1 MASLAELEQLEEK
14 LVNERNALG
23 AQYQA
28 GNVSVL
34 PQIQA
39 LNAEIASVGRQI
51 NALAYPPA
59 SAAADVKA
67 SDDSA
72 TQNPQAVGGFGQALT
87 VGANGRIQNTEFGT
101 NPPVITTIESQSVNP
116 NGFAQ
121 QFDTTPGGPIDTAVP
136 GGSPGTVTNDDSGD
150 VQLTPVTVTAK
161 RETKPTD
168 TSNTGNIINASF
180 NGKFSPQPNVLDQ
193 YASYTYSLSWYLMA
207 PASYK
212 KIQETGKLTTDGLE
226 LLVQS
231 GGAPT
236 GSSGGTT
243 SGSTA
248 PGRNTYFSHDYYI
261 NNLEITSVLQGK
273 GSEIS
278 HNLSSLKFTVIEPMG
293 ISLIGNLR
301 RAVEDYYTK
310 LGLAGSS
317 YIDAEYCLF
326 IRFYGYDDQ
335 GRPVQVGRDR
345 NSATDSRAVVEKF
358 YPFTLT
364 NIVAK
369 PNGTGAQ
376 VEYQFD
382 AFPIPYQ
389 INFGQDRNVVHNNA
403 ELRGRTVRDLLVGNK
418 GKISATDPGVDGRET
433 ESTSAPQS
441 GTQGSGGAP
450 KATATNAGQING
462 LMEELNRNQ
471 LLLLNQKLCEVVD
484 EYELEFFP
492 KELGDSLVVKTGLPL
507 YKETPM
513 TEVTTGKDA
522 VDPNTQSGNF
532 ASRTEMVLAG
542 TSVTQ
547 LIDKI
552 MRNSQYVSDQSKI
565 YYDEV
570 TGERKTRTAVDRVA
584 WFRIN
589 VQATPKT
596 EKRDNIRGCLAY
608 KIKYI
613 ITPYNIVSGGSDY
626 FPSPVVQGVHKKYDY
641 WFTGQNTQVLSW
653 DMQYN
658 TLYRL
663 VMSTAPELSQ
673 PKTTSNGDPVPR
685 VYQPY
690 SNQSSQGAD
699 LKTNEPNANLADS
712 LYDPYS
718 LNTIRLKIIGDPAWL
733 QQGEVATGV
742 SEKSFKFTPFNDD
755 GTINFASGDVVY
767 SLTWNRPQDY
777 DLNTGLMDPSKNNT
791 ASNGNPALDPES
803 YLYLAKEVISTFRAG
818 KFEQLLDGTL
828 IIGDEPDTKKV
839 KNDTNRPVDST
850 ATNLL
855 PNVRSGDGVV
865 DTQAIAGTNSKGFTN
880 TQQPN
885 LISSAVT
892 GINRPSDTADT
903 SNGSSSLPEPAPAT
917 EPTPAESNGD
927 VTPRPILS
935 SAVTDAQPT
944 GSQPE
949 LAGPPKLPAAEDTTD
964 WDNVP
969 SYEIRGTSE
978 SLKQRPVTDQN
989 PQLMN
994 KEY

>member
-1 MASLAELEQLEEK
+1 MASLADLEKQYEQALA
-14 LVNERNALG
+14 EREALNAK
-23 AQYQA
+23 YQA
-28 GNVSVL
+28 GDYGVL

-39 LNAEIASVGRQI
+39 LNVEIA
-51 NALAYPPA
+51 ALARDISAQTYPPA

-72 TQNPQAVGGFGQALT
+72 TQNPQAVGGIGQPLT
-87 VGANGRIQNTEFGT
+87 FSANGRIVDPNVESGT
-101 NPPVITTIESQSVNP
+101 NPPVIKTIESQSVNP
-116 NGFAQ
+116 NGFASQ
-121 QFDTTPGGPIDTAVP
+121 YETSGGEREAFPGGTAGVAAP
-136 GGSPGTVTNDDSGD
+136 GDDSATR
-150 VQLTPVTVTAK
+150 QATAQ
-161 RETKPTD
+161 
-168 TSNTGNIINASF
+168 IINASF

-207 PASYK
+207 PNSYK
-212 KIQETGKLTTDGLE
+212 KIQETGKLTTEGLE

-236 GSSGGTT
+236 GSAGGTT
-243 SGSTA
+243 SGSAA
-248 PGRNTYFSHDYYI
+248 PGRNTYFSHDYYFD
-261 NNLEITSVLQGK
+261 NLEIKSFLQGK
-273 GSEIS
+273 GSGIS
-278 HNLSSLKFTVIEPMG
+278 HNLSSLKFTIVEPMG

-301 RAVEDYYTK
+301 RAVEAYYTK
-310 LGLAGSS
+310 LGLTGSS
-317 YIDAEYCLF
+317 YLDAEYCLF

-335 GRPVQVGRDR
+335 GRPVQVGKDR
-345 NSATDSRAVVEKF
+345 NSATDNRAVVEKF

-369 PNGTGAQ
+369 PNHTGTQ

-418 GKISATDPGVDGRET
+418 GKISPTDPGVDGRET

-441 GTQGSGGAP
+441 GNQGTGGAP

-507 YKETPM
+507 YDSTPM
-513 TEVTTGKDA
+513 TKVTTGKDA
-522 VDPNTQSGNF
+522 VDPKTQSGNF
-532 ASRTEMVLAG
+532 ASRTESVLAG

-552 MRNSQYVSDQSKI
+552 MRNSQYVSDQSTI

-570 TGERKTRTAVDRVA
+570 TGERKTRAAMDQVA

-589 VQATPKT
+589 VQAIPKT

-626 FPSPVVQGVHKKYDY
+626 FPSPEVRGVHKKYDY

-653 DMQYN
+653 DLQYN
-658 TLYRL
+658 ILYRL
-663 VMSTAPELSQ
+663 VMSSAPELAQ
-673 PKTTSNGDPVPR
+673 PKTTSNGDPVTR

-699 LKTNEPNANLADS
+699 LKTNEPNANQADS

-718 LNTIRLKIIGDPAWL
+718 LNMVKLKIIGDPAWL

-755 GTINFASGDVVY
+755 GTINFAAGDVVY

-777 DLNTGLMDPSKNNT
+777 DLNTGLMDPSKNTT
-791 ASNGNPALDPES
+791 ASNGNPALNPES
-803 YLYLAKEVISTFRAG
+803 YQYLAKEITSMFKSG
-818 KFEQLLDGTL
+818 KFEQTLEGTL
-828 IIGDEPDTKKV
+828 IIGDAPDTKKV
-839 KNDTNRPVDST
+839 KNDTERDTDPDNR
-850 ATNLL
+850 NLV
-855 PNVRSGDGVV
+855 PNVRVGDGVV
-865 DTQAIAGTNSKGFTN
+865 DAQAASGTNSKGFTN

-885 LISSAVT
+885 LISPAVT
-892 GINRPSDTADT
+892 GINRPSDTDDT
-903 SNGSSSLPEPAPAT
+903 SNGSSSLSEPAPAAD
-917 EPTPAESNGD
+917 PTPAESNGD
-927 VTPRPILS
+927 VTPRPLLS
-935 SAVTDAQPT
+935 STVGDAQASGT
-944 GSQPE
+944 LPE
-949 LAGPPKLPAAEDTTD
+949 LAGPPKLPGAEDITD

-978 SLKQRPVTDQN
+978 SLKNRPVTDQN